1 MLITII
7 ILVLSAIFFVNG
19 KIRSDIVALC
29 ALVALLI
36 FQILTPDEALSG
48 FSNSVVIM
56 MIVCGRRGYFPDRA
70 GKNDKLPYS

>member
-29 ALVALLI
+29 ALVALLV
-36 FQILTPDEALSG
+36 FQILTRT
-48 FSNSVVIM
+48 
-56 MIVCGRRGYFPDRA
+56 VCGRRCYFSNRV
-70 GKNDKLPYS
+70 GKDDKFAYS